1 MLPTNYSMKIIIQ
14 QSVQTNSTLV
24 VFTNVHN
31 KVEFQLF

>member
-1 MLPTNYSMKIIIQ
+1 MLSVNYFMKIIIQ

-24 VFTNVHN
+24 VITNVHN